1 MRREGIV
8 QGRAVEL
15 SAAGPEGPRG
25 DGSSR
30 PVVPPLCRSECEEG
44 VGEKSPG
51 WEHHCCK
58 GTAPPPHC
66 LPGCGGV
73 WAYTC
78 VGTHVCGCGGVCGP
92 TRVWEPT
99 CVGVGVCVDPRVSV
113 CVWVWTHECMCL
125 WTRVWVCEPPGVWT
139 HGWVGGGVCGP
150 VGGWVCGPMCVNPRV
165 WVWV

>member
-1 MRREGIV
+1 MVCALKVTAAEKGRAVRREGIL

-73 WAYTC
+73 WTHAC
-78 VGTHVCGCGGVCGP
+78 VWTHVCRCVCVCGP
-92 TRVWEPT
+92 TCVGVCVCVDPWVYVFVNPCMCVCEPTGVCVRGPT
-99 CVGVGVCVDPRVSV
+99 CVGVGVCVDPCVSV
-113 CVWVWTHECMCL
+113 
-125 WTRVWVCEPPGVWT
+125 
-139 HGWVGGGVCGP
+139 WVGV
-150 VGGWVCGPMCVNPRV
+150 
-165 WVWV
+165 